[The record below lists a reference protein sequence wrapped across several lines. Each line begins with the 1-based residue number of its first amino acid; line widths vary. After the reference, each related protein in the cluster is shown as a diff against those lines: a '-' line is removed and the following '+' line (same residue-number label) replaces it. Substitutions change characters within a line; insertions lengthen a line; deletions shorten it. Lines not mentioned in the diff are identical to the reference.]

1 MSILEALKNK
11 TQLLAILI
19 DPEKFEL
26 TPAFAKAYLKKLP
39 PQTTHI
45 LVGGSTDPDQKT
57 EAVVQ
62 RLKKHCDFPI
72 LLFPGSHKQITN
84 TADGILFLSLLS
96 GRNPTYLIDQQ
107 VAAAPY
113 LSKTQLEV
121 IPTGYLLIDGGAQ
134 TAVSRVSNT
143 RPISQKDISTITDTT
158 LAAQYMGK
166 QCVYLE
172 AGSGAKNAVSK
183 EIIKA
188 VKEAINI
195 PIIVGGG
202 IRSKKQ
208 MQDAFYAGATMVVIG
223 TAFEEDS
230 WNKVF

>member
-1 MSILEALKNK
+1 MSILETLKNK

-121 IPTGYLLIDGGAQ
+121 IPTGYLLIDGGSQ

-143 RPISQKDISTITDTT
+143 RPISCLLYTSPSPRD
-158 LAAQYMGK
+158 
-166 QCVYLE
+166 
-172 AGSGAKNAVSK
+172 
-183 EIIKA
+183 
-188 VKEAINI
+188 
-195 PIIVGGG
+195 
-202 IRSKKQ
+202 
-208 MQDAFYAGATMVVIG
+208 
-223 TAFEEDS
+223 
-230 WNKVF
+230 

>member
-1 MSILEALKNK
+1 
-11 TQLLAILI
+11 
-19 DPEKFEL
+19 
-26 TPAFAKAYLKKLP
+26 
-39 PQTTHI
+39 
-45 LVGGSTDPDQKT
+45 
-57 EAVVQ
+57 
-62 RLKKHCDFPI
+62 
-72 LLFPGSHKQITN
+72 
-84 TADGILFLSLLS
+84 
-96 GRNPTYLIDQQ
+96 
-107 VAAAPY
+107 
-113 LSKTQLEV
+113 
-121 IPTGYLLIDGGAQ
+121 
-134 TAVSRVSNT
+134 
-143 RPISQKDISTITDTT
+143 
-158 LAAQYMGK
+158 MGK